1 MTPLRTRTEVAA
13 CWAERPAGE
22 ECLTF
27 RWPTESGAVEPDAAA
42 TAKLILVND
51 LELVR
56 SQRLLSQA
64 ELTRTLDFREL
75 FVLAEPLTTAEDI
88 GQMLAELG
96 LEPEPDSENPA
107 QDLARAWPLLET
119 RYRAWPDGMA
129 SLILQLLSA
138 ADAPWQ
144 ALAEVI
150 SQFVSFQL
158 AAELPSVSGTLS
170 SLIEGS
176 VERLPRRELPEG
188 GEYIPLDA
196 DVVAAWLEPEGACA
210 RLIEGYEYRA
220 GQVQLTR
227 AVIEAFNSSRHL
239 AAEAGTGV
247 GKSVGYLL
255 PAILWSL
262 QNEVPVIVSTNTK
275 NLQTQLFHKDIPLLR
290 NVLTQPFRAAMIK
303 GRMNYVC
310 LRHLIRMVEQPE
322 AELNEAELPIMAR
335 IIAWL
340 VQTTSGDLEELDRL
354 VPRSSG
360 GLLLRLP
367 ATAEECGGRSC
378 RHYNRCFLQRA
389 RARSLNADIV
399 VANHSLVF
407 AESHSQP
414 VALPRH
420 AQVIFDEAHH
430 LEDSATRF
438 FTREISSLR
447 FFIALRRLW
456 RASRQRRNSGILE
469 DLRGQLHG
477 NVAALSEE
485 LLDAAFE
492 DVEAAINATEKLR
505 RSAGSFLSAL
515 GALPRSDEAP
525 LRLRGGDFDSPR
537 WAEPRRE
544 LDELKQALDQLCE
557 TLDQLLRRF
566 PQPDATPE
574 LPGALADTLRDGQ
587 ASLQAVAELR
597 LDLDFITA
605 ADDAE
610 YVYWLDVQ
618 QRAQGRTGVLSAA
631 PIEVAER
638 LVDELFAVRDSVVL
652 CSATLSVNNSF
663 NFLAGRIGL
672 DRLEKD
678 RLLTLQAVSP
688 FDFAN
693 QCRVVVPAF
702 LPDPNEHASGG
713 YTGAL
718 TSMLHELVQRT
729 GGRTLVLFTSYEM
742 LRNCAAALEEPL
754 RQAGITLLAQGLHGS
769 RDRLIR
775 TFRREVSS
783 VLLGTDSFWEGVDV
797 VGESL
802 SCVVIARLP
811 FDAVRDP
818 LVVARSEHVAAKG
831 GNPFRHYSLP
841 NAIIKFRQGFG
852 RLIRHRSDQGLVV
865 VADRRIHAKSYGV
878 MFRRSLPCAVRTLHE
893 PDELWQTVGEVFAQ
907 LPSSGQTEPS

>member
-1 MTPLRTRTEVAA
+1 MTPTRSQTTVAA
-13 CWAERPAGE
+13 CWAECPSGTD
-22 ECLTF
+22 CLVF
-27 RWPTESGAVEPDAAA
+27 RWPSADDPQVQTDAAA
-42 TAKLILVND
+42 GAQLILVND

-56 SQRLLSQA
+56 SRRLLSQR
-64 ELTRTLDFREL
+64 ELTRALDFREL
-75 FVLAEPLTTAEDI
+75 FVLAEPLTTAEEI

-96 LEPEPDSENPA
+96 LESAADGANPA
-107 QDLARAWPLLET
+107 QDLVRAWPALEK
-119 RYRAWPDGMA
+119 RFRAWPDGMSA
-129 SLILQLLSA
+129 LILQLLNA
-138 ADAPWQ
+138 AEAPWQ

-150 SQFVSFQL
+150 ARFVPFEL
-158 AAELPSVSGTLS
+158 AAELPSVAGVIS

-176 VERLPRRELPEG
+176 VERLSRRELPEG
-188 GEYIPLDA
+188 GAYIPLDA
-196 DVVAAWLEPEGACA
+196 DLVAAWLEPGGACA
-210 RLIEGYEYRA
+210 RLLEGYEYRA

-227 AVIEAFNSSRHL
+227 AVVEAFNTGRHL

-255 PAILWSL
+255 PAILWAR

-290 NVLTQPFRAAMIK
+290 NVLSQPFRAAMIK

-310 LRHLIRMVEQPE
+310 LRHLIRMVGQPE
-322 AELNEAELPIMAR
+322 SELNETELPVMAR
-335 IIAWL
+335 VLAWL
-340 VQTTSGDLEELDRL
+340 AQTTSGDLEELDRL
-354 VPRSSG
+354 VPRASS

-378 RHYNRCFLQRA
+378 RHYSRCFLQRA

-407 AESHSQP
+407 AESHSLP

-447 FFIALRRLW
+447 FFVALRRLW

-469 DLRGQLHG
+469 DLRAQLHG
-477 NVAALSEE
+477 NVAAMPGEV
-485 LLDAAFE
+485 LDAAFE
-492 DVEAAINATEKLR
+492 DVESAIKATEKLR
-505 RSAGSFLSAL
+505 RHAGSFLVSL
-515 GALPRSDEAP
+515 GALPQAAEAP
-525 LRLRGGDFDSPR
+525 LRLRAGDFDSPR
-537 WAEPRRE
+537 WAEPRQQLDQLRQA
-544 LDELKQALDQLCE
+544 LDELCV
-557 TLDQLLRRF
+557 TLEQLLRRF
-566 PQPDATPE
+566 PQPDAAPE
-574 LPGALADTLRDGQ
+574 LPGALADALRDGQ
-587 ASLQAVAELR
+587 ASLQALAELR

-605 ADDAE
+605 AADAE
-610 YVYWLDVQ
+610 YVYWLNIQ
-618 QRAQGRTGVLSAA
+618 QRDRERMGVLSAA
-631 PIEVAER
+631 PIDISER
-638 LVDELFAVRDSVVL
+638 LVKELFEVRDSVIL
-652 CSATLSVNNSF
+652 CSATLSVDNSF

-702 LPDPNEHASGG
+702 LPDPGEHAAGG
-713 YTGAL
+713 YTAAL
-718 TSMLHELVQRT
+718 TRMLLELVQRT

-754 RQAGITLLAQGLHGS
+754 RSAGITLLAQGLHGS

-775 TFRREVSS
+775 TFRRDVSS

-811 FDAVRDP
+811 FDAVGDP
-818 LVVARSEHVAAKG
+818 LIVARGEHVAARG
-831 GNPFRHYSLP
+831 GSPFRHYALP

-852 RLIRHRSDQGLVV
+852 RLIRHRSDQGLVI
-865 VADRRIHAKSYGV
+865 VADRRIQAKSYGLL
-878 MFRRSLPCAVRTLHE
+878 FRRSLPCGIRTLRE
-893 PDELWQTVGEVFAQ
+893 PDELWQTVDEVF
-907 LPSSGQTEPS
+907 SSGSQPHP